1 MSKVVEIASSIRG
14 GAQSSVTS
22 ELPDRLLRAKQV
34 LQIVPLSKSAWYAGV
49 ADGRYP
55 KPICLGPRS
64 RAWRL
69 SDILRLVAEGV
80 QK

>member
-1 MSKVVEIASSIRG
+1 MSKVVELGKQIQENPRNI
-14 GAQSSVTS
+14 VN

-69 SDILRLVAEGV
+69 SDILRLVSEGV
-80 QK
+80 QG

>member
-1 MSKVVEIASSIRG
+1 MSKVVELSKQIQENPRNVIN
-14 GAQSSVTS
+14 

-69 SDILRLVAEGV
+69 SDILRLVSEGV
-80 QK
+80 QA

>member
-1 MSKVVEIASSIRG
+1 MSKVVELGKQIQENPRNI
-14 GAQSSVTS
+14 VN

-69 SDILRLVAEGV
+69 SDILRLVSEGV
-80 QK
+80 SA